1 MANKPD
7 PVAQLSALGKRG
19 RSSDPQGPPGKIQQ
33 MDTGSE
39 MDTTQFSSLNVEH
52 AQTSAPV
59 RDEVYYME
67 DGSCIFLVQNTLFN
81 VRPLTFPPSL
91 FTSEHPH
98 IGPPLN
104 PKQRLLL
111 IQHNVLPPS
120 RSPFLLLTRSRRQLR
135 QQPYNPPR
143 RHPLRIPP
151 LPLGTIR
158 TPPRTPHRHHPKRRS
173 KSTHR
178 HRARKQQ
185 IRIQNPRNMGT
196 RRYPG
201 IRKPKTVSHLVGY
214 TSARIVHFSRSKRR
228 KH

>member
-1 MANKPD
+1 MANKQD

-33 MDTGSE
+33 MDTGSD

-81 VRPLTFPPSL
+81 VRPLTLLSPL
-91 FTSEHPH
+91 FILEHAH
-98 IGPPLN
+98 TGPPLN

-120 RSPFLLLTRSRRQLR
+120 RSLLVLSTRSRRQLR

-143 RHPLRIPP
+143 RHPLRISS
-151 LPLGTIR
+151 LPLGTVR
-158 TPPRTPHRHHPKRRS
+158 TPPRTPRRYHPKRGS
-173 KSTHR
+173 KSAHR
-178 HRARKQQ
+178 HCARKQQ
-185 IRIQNPRNMGT
+185 IRI
-196 RRYPG
+196 
-201 IRKPKTVSHLVGY
+201 
-214 TSARIVHFSRSKRR
+214 
-228 KH
+228 